1 MNLEGKWRVSQ
12 YTGIGRKPLPW
23 TATTQQL
30 KGALILAEQKLDVI
44 VKAIKLMEYSMTV
57 TSNRKR
63 YPIKYIQLIKRIQNK
78 SMDIYEFLLE
88 ANRLNVTS
96 SKSERLELQTKAIT
110 SCDKLSCFVE
120 LSMNLNIIGDKT
132 VESWQKQI
140 NDIKYMT
147 IAWRQ
152 KDKVR

>member
-1 MNLEGKWRVSQ
+1 MRYISDDGKVFNTEQECCKYEQQIEKDRQRKEKLEMERQNRLDTINKK
-12 YTGIGRKPLPW
+12 YEEL
-23 TATTQQL
+23 
-30 KGALILAEQKLDVI
+30 QKLLSEYERDYVI
-44 VKAIKLMEYSMTV
+44 KQRPYVAPFY
-57 TSNRKR
+57 
-63 YPIKYIQLIKRIQNK
+63 K

-120 LSMNLNIIGDKT
+120 MSLNLNIIGSNT
-132 VESWQKQI
+132 VENWQKQI

-152 KDKVR
+152 KDKERK